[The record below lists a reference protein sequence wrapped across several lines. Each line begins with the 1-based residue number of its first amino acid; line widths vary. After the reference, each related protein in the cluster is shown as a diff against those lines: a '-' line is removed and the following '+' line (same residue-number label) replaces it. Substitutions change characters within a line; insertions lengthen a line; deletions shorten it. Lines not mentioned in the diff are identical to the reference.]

1 MVRKDQPSEA
11 DVSKV
16 LVARIVSGDESAE
29 TEMIQRYHRGLT
41 VALFRIANDHQI
53 VEDAIQETWIV
64 VISKVRTEQLR
75 DTSKLAAFIIQ
86 TGRNQLTM
94 QFRKQS
100 RSGYVSEADAPEA
113 VDKGL
118 TPEQSI
124 QNTQKNKLITQV
136 FIDMNQERDSVILK
150 KFYLTG
156 ASKQTL
162 CEELDLSPAHFDR
175 VIYRARARFKK
186 IWSSYQQEEA

>member
-1 MVRKDQPSEA
+1 MERKDQFSEA
-11 DVSKV
+11 DVSRA
-16 LVARIVSGDESAE
+16 LIARVVSGDESAE
-29 TEMIQRYHRGLT
+29 TEMIQRYQRGLA
-41 VALFRIANDHQI
+41 VALFRLANDHQI

-64 VISKVRTEQLR
+64 VINKVRTEQLR

-100 RSGYVSEADAPEA
+100 RVDHVSDSDAPEA
-113 VDKGL
+113 IDKGL
-118 TPEQSI
+118 TPEQST
-124 QNTQKNKLITQV
+124 QNSQKNKLILKA
-136 FIDMNQERDSVILK
+136 FDEMNQERDSAILK

-156 ASKQTL
+156 ASKQSL

-186 IWSSYQQEEA
+186 IWSSYQQEKA